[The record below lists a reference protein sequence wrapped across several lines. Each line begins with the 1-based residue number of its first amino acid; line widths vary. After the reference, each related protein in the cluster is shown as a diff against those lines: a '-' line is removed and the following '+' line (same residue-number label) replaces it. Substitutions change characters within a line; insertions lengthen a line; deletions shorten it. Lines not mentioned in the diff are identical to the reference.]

1 MKKRVLSVLLVA
13 VMVVG
18 LLTSC
23 GTSEKTPVDAGTT
36 ATDGKTGSQGI
47 TSGMEAV
54 DGLEANAPE
63 APTTTGA
70 DVKTVSYTH
79 LDVYKRQV

>member
-23 GTSEKTPVDAGTT
+23 GTSEKTPVDAGT
-36 ATDGKTGSQGI
+36 
-47 TSGMEAV
+47 
-54 DGLEANAPE
+54 
-63 APTTTGA
+63 
-70 DVKTVSYTH
+70 
-79 LDVYKRQV
+79 DVYKRQV